1 MPSGQVR
8 RRNARVLLAVIRLAN
23 GTLGLVAPELLIGQ
37 IEPGRPPGASAIY
50 AFRLFGVRTV
60 FLGAELLVRR
70 DAELQRALRQGVV
83 IHASDVATST
93 LLGVRHQTSPRTS
106 AMLAAIS
113 TVNVLLAVA
122 ALEPNR

>member
-1 MPSGQVR
+1 
-8 RRNARVLLAVIRLAN
+8 LAN
-23 GTLGLVAPELLIGQ
+23 GTLGLVAPELLIGR
-37 IEPGRPPGASAIY
+37 IEPGHPPGASAIY